1 MFHSAEKVR
10 AETLRC
16 FRKFLVAQRFLI
28 REEGVCHDFFS
39 KILSHSTEK
48 IRRWTL
54 LCFGKNPVSKKFM
67 DSKGT
72 SLLSVDIFLFHSAEK
87 FRPETLWCCRKF
99 LVAQLFFI
107 RDEVV
112 VSRFLPKS
120 LSHSTKNFHKE
131 TLLCFRQLPVSE
143 NFMDKRRGGFITIV
157 CQSLCRTLPKKFL
170 GESSFVSEKFGHRKF
185 LWKREEGVYHDFLQ
199 SLCLT
204 VPKNFVWQPLSVSE
218 EINFRKKLTDNK
230 GISLFSVDKF
240 LFHSAKK
247 TRAETVRCF
256 RKYLVL
262 QMFFDKRRGG
272 CITIFCQSRCL
283 TVPKIFVGKPSFVSE
298 TFGYRKVLWIR
309 EEGGV
314 SHFFVKIFDSQYR
327 KMSLGNPSVFRKTR
341 VSKIYMDKRRG
352 DCITIFCRSLCLR
365 VPKFFVGQTFCVS
378 EKIGYR
384 KKLRIIRGIHYY
396 LLIFFCSTVPKKFV
410 RKHFGVSE
418 SFWLRNFFL
427 IWEEGVCHDFFAK
440 ILSHSTEKIRRW
452 TLLCFRKNPVS
463 KNFTD
468 SNGTSLLSVDIF
480 LFQSAKTFRAETLRC
495 FRKFLVSQIFF
506 WWEKMGFV
514 TIFFPSLCLTVRKK
528 FVGEPFSVPEKIRY
542 RKNLRIMG
550 GIHYYLLI
558 FLCSTVPKNFVRKH
572 FGVSETFWF
581 RNFFW
586 QEKRRL
592 YHDFL
597 SKSLSH
603 STEKIRRET
612 LLCFRI
618 LRVSESFMDQR
629 RGGCITFFCQNF
641 WITIPQN
648 VVGEPFCVS

>member
-16 FRKFLVAQRFLI
+16 FRTFLVAQLFLI

-72 SLLSVDIFLFHSAEK
+72 SLLSVD
-87 FRPETLWCCRKF
+87 T
-99 LVAQLFFI
+99 
-107 RDEVV
+107 
-112 VSRFLPKS
+112 
-120 LSHSTKNFHKE
+120 
-131 TLLCFRQLPVSE
+131 
-143 NFMDKRRGGFITIV
+143 
-157 CQSLCRTLPKKFL
+157 
-170 GESSFVSEKFGHRKF
+170 
-185 LWKREEGVYHDFLQ
+185 
-199 SLCLT
+199 
-204 VPKNFVWQPLSVSE
+204 
-218 EINFRKKLTDNK
+218 
-230 GISLFSVDKF
+230 F

-272 CITIFCQSRCL
+272 CITTFLPKSCL
-283 TVPKIFVGKPSFVSE
+283 TVPKKFVDEP
-298 TFGYRKVLWIR
+298 
-309 EEGGV
+309 
-314 SHFFVKIFDSQYR
+314 
-327 KMSLGNPSVFRKTR
+327 
-341 VSKIYMDKRRG
+341 
-352 DCITIFCRSLCLR
+352 
-365 VPKFFVGQTFCVS
+365 FCVS
-378 EKIGYR
+378 EKIRYR
-384 KKLRIIRGIHYY
+384 KILRIVMGLHYY
-396 LLIFFCSTVPKKFV
+396 LLIFFCSRVPKLFV
-410 RKHFGVSE
+410 PKHFGVSE
-418 SFWLRNFFL
+418 NFW
-427 IWEEGVCHDFFAK
+427 
-440 ILSHSTEKIRRW
+440 
-452 TLLCFRKNPVS
+452 
-463 KNFTD
+463 
-468 SNGTSLLSVDIF
+468 
-480 LFQSAKTFRAETLRC
+480 
-495 FRKFLVSQIFF
+495 FRKFFSDERRWGLSRF
-506 WWEKMGFV
+506 
-514 TIFFPSLCLTVRKK
+514 FFPSLCLTVRKK